1 MPCRGSLDPH
11 TTLPS
16 HSAFSAPR
24 QMRPASCLAPSAAC
38 TRARLAGRSDT
49 KRVERLQQRGGVAD
63 RGCAGGMWAM
73 AYWQRAAPRGGIAP
87 GFGSK
92 GRRDRGT
99 IRGPTATDGLSHR
112 LLAALLRRLGPVASG
127 EEAAAVQKR
136 LRGWAE
142 RGTRSLPVWEA
153 PRGRLGYWSGGI
165 DRSDP
170 ADDQGDMAPCSRTL
184 GAIRSAGRFRWRRG
198 TMQVLVGWRAPSGSA
213 DVGLDFENHRDD
225 HASSRCGKYFK

>member
-1 MPCRGSLDPH
+1 
-11 TTLPS
+11 
-16 HSAFSAPR
+16 
-24 QMRPASCLAPSAAC
+24 
-38 TRARLAGRSDT
+38 
-49 KRVERLQQRGGVAD
+49 
-63 RGCAGGMWAM
+63 M

-142 RGTRSLPVWEA
+142 RGTRSLPVWVLLWEA

-213 DVGLDFENHRDD
+213 DVTLKIIGMITPAADVENISSETRQSDRGLEAEIIQSKSHWHGLAEQSECSVLNPSLFQSNRFLLRRK
-225 HASSRCGKYFK
+225 SRI